1 MGVFHYKLS
10 LLPRA
15 YFEHEVPASLS
26 GVEIERGGWWAA
38 HVPSERL
45 LSALRTLLPRDQS
58 WGEVEE
64 YVSGG
69 DFSSDVRI
77 WKDAGRVDGIEFRF
91 SPVGDDWSLMQQL
104 IRIAGDERCVL
115 IEDESGLVLD
125 ADEEVVRKHFAS
137 SRAAEFLRD
146 PSGTIVRAAR
156 ELEDDA
162 G

>member
-15 YFEHEVPASLS
+15 YFGHEMPASLPET
-26 GVEIERGGWWAA
+26 EIERRVWWAA
-38 HVPSERL
+38 QAPTERL
-45 LSALRTLLPRDQS
+45 LSALRTLLPHDKS
-58 WGEVEE
+58 WGETEE
-64 YVSGG
+64 YVSEG

-91 SPVGDDWSLMQQL
+91 SPVCDTWSLVQQF
-104 IRIAGDERCVL
+104 IRIARDEQCVL
-115 IEDESGLVLD
+115 LEDESRVVLN
-125 ADEEVVRKHFAS
+125 ADEDVVRERFAH
-137 SRAAEFLRD
+137 SRAAEFLRN

-156 ELEDDA
+156 KLGNDA